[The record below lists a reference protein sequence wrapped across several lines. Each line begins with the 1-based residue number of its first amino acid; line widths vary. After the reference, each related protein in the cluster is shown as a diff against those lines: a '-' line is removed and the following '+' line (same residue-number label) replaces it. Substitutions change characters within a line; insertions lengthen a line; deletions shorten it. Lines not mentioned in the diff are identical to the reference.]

1 MQCLSRPSG
10 VAYIASKSYYF
21 GVGGGVSAFLAMVQA
36 DGAMRGEVAKTIN
49 DGLSTTREIVKL
61 QWV

>member
-1 MQCLSRPSG
+1 M
-10 VAYIASKSYYF
+10 AYIASKSYYF